1 MNELKPILL
10 PPAREKVASEIRKAI
25 LSKKFKK
32 GEVLYLEA
40 IATQLGVSATPVREA
55 FQILA
60 RDSLIELRRNKGAV
74 VLGITK
80 KYIEDHYEL
89 RALLESSVCEIIC
102 DRKLSV
108 AVSEEICQKAQA
120 EMDKGEFT
128 NYSDY
133 NYLFH
138 YNLWKL
144 TGNEKLITTLSELWN
159 GLSLGN
165 TITEEEYSKISH
177 DEHQKIIESLKKF
190 DKENSKRLMTE
201 HLVRSKE
208 SMLTF
213 YA

>member
-1 MNELKPILL
+1 MDKLQPISL

-25 LSKKFKK
+25 LSKKMKK
-32 GEVLYLEA
+32 GEILMLEN
-40 IATQLGVSATPVREA
+40 IANQLGVSATPVREA

-60 RDSLIELRRNKGAV
+60 RDRLIELRRNKGAI

-89 RALLESSVCEIIC
+89 RAILESAVCEIIC
-102 DRKLSV
+102 ERKLSV
-108 AVSEEICQKAQA
+108 ELSEEICKKA
-120 EMDKGEFT
+120 EEEIKKNEFL

-144 TGNEKLITTLSELWN
+144 TENEKLITTLSELWN

-165 TITEEEYSKISH
+165 TVSVEEYAKISQK
-177 DEHQKIIESLKKF
+177 EHRSLIKVLKSF
-190 DKENSKRLMTE
+190 DKEKSKLLMIE

>member
-1 MNELKPILL
+1 MDKLQPISL

-25 LSKKFKK
+25 LSKKMKK
-32 GEVLYLEA
+32 GEVLMLEN
-40 IATQLGVSATPVREA
+40 IASQLGVSATPVREA

-60 RDSLIELRRNKGAV
+60 RDRLIELRRNKGAI

-80 KYIEDHYEL
+80 KYIKDHYEL
-89 RALLESSVCEIIC
+89 RGILEGAVCEIIC
-102 DRKLSV
+102 ERKLSV
-108 AVSEEICQKAQA
+108 ELSEEICNKA
-120 EMDKGEFT
+120 EEEIKKNEFL

-144 TGNEKLITTLSELWN
+144 TENEKLITTLSELWN

-165 TITEEEYSKISH
+165 TISVEEYAKISQK
-177 DEHQKIIESLKKF
+177 EHKELVKALKSFNKEKAKSL
-190 DKENSKRLMTE
+190 MVE
-201 HLVRSKE
+201 HLIRSKE

-213 YA
+213 YL